1 MSTLPTAKDVLS
13 AAKAIHGEVLRTPTT
28 KSQTLSQICDADIH
42 LKFEN
47 LQFTASFKE
56 RGALW
61 KLKNLSDEERARGV
75 IAMSRGNHAQ
85 GVAYHAQRQG
95 VPATIVMPVTT
106 PTVKVAHTEKFGA
119 RVVLEG
125 ETLVAAG
132 AKADSIA
139 AAEGLIRIHP
149 YDDPYII
156 AGQGTLGLEMMED
169 APDLDVLVV
178 PIGGGGLISGVA
190 LGAKHVNPNVEIVGV
205 QAEMFPSMY
214 NAFHHQTLECGGPT
228 IAEGIAVSEPGGL
241 TQQIVNDQVAD
252 ILLTSERH
260 IEQAIAML
268 LNVEK
273 TVAEGAGAAGLAA
286 VLQYPETFRG
296 KKIGIVLCGGNID
309 SRLLA
314 SVLLRE
320 LARDGRM
327 LSIRVESQDRPGFL
341 GQITTA
347 IGQAGGNI
355 IDVSHNRLLT
365 DLPAKSADIG
375 FAIETRDSSH
385 ADDIFNML
393 RRLGMNVRRV
403 AHF

>member
-1 MSTLPTAKDVLS
+1 MSTLPTVKDVLS
-13 AAKAIHGEVLRTPTT
+13 AAKAIQGEVLRTPTT
-28 KSQTLSQICDADIH
+28 KSKILSQICGADIY

-85 GVAYHAQRQG
+85 GVAYHAQCQG
-95 VPATIVMPVTT
+95 IPATIVMPVNT
-106 PTVKVAHTEKFGA
+106 PTVKIAHTEKFGA

-125 ETLVAAG
+125 ETLVDAG
-132 AKADSIA
+132 AKADAIA
-139 AAEGLIRIHP
+139 AEEGLVRVHP
-149 YDDPYII
+149 YDDPHII
-156 AGQGTLGLEMMED
+156 AGQGTLGIEIMED
-169 APDLDVLVV
+169 APDVDVLVV

-190 LGAKHVNPNVEIVGV
+190 LGAGHVSPNVEIVGV

-214 NAFHHQTLECGGPT
+214 NVFHRQTLECGGPT
-228 IAEGIAVSEPGGL
+228 IAEGIAVSQPGVL
-241 TQQIVNDQVAD
+241 TQQIVTAQVAD
-252 ILLTSERH
+252 IVLTTERY
-260 IEQAIAML
+260 IEQAIAL
-268 LNVEK
+268 LINVEK

-286 VLQYPETFRG
+286 VLQYPEKFH
-296 KKIGIVLCGGNID
+296 KKKVGIVLCGGNID
-309 SRLLA
+309 SRLL
-314 SVLLRE
+314 SYVLLRE
-320 LARDGRM
+320 LAREGRM
-327 LSIRVESQDRPGFL
+327 LTIRVESQDRPGFL

-375 FAIETRDSSH
+375 LTIETRDATH
-385 ADDIFNML
+385 ADDIFQML
-393 RRLGMNVRRV
+393 QSNGMAVTRV
-403 AHF
+403 G

>member
-1 MSTLPTAKDVLS
+1 MSKIPTKEDVL
-13 AAKAIHGEVLRTPTT
+13 AAAEGIKGEVIRTPTAL
-28 KSQTLSQICDADIH
+28 SQTLSQVCNAKIY
-42 LKFEN
+42 LKLEN
-47 LQFTASFKE
+47 QQFTASFKE

-85 GVAYHAQRQG
+85 GVAYHAQRQNI
-95 VPATIVMPVTT
+95 PATIVMPVNT

-125 ETLVAAG
+125 ETLVDAG
-132 AKADSIA
+132 AKADAIA
-139 AAEGLIRIHP
+139 AEEGLTRVHP
-149 YDDPYII
+149 YDDPHII
-156 AGQGTLGLEMMED
+156 AGQGTLGIEMMED
-169 APDLDVLVV
+169 VADIDVLVV

-214 NAFHHQTLECGGPT
+214 NIFHHKALDCDGPT
-228 IAEGIAVSEPGGL
+228 IAEGIAVSEPGVL
-241 TQQIVNDQVAD
+241 TQQIVNDQVTD
-252 ILLTSERH
+252 IVLATERF
-260 IEQAIAML
+260 IEQAIAL
-268 LNVEK
+268 LINVEK

-286 VLQYPETFRG
+286 TLQYPDKFHH
-296 KKIGIVLCGGNID
+296 KKVGIVLCGGNID
-309 SRLLA
+309 SRLL
-314 SVLLRE
+314 SYVLLRE
-320 LARDGRM
+320 LAREGRM
-327 LSIRVESQDRPGFL
+327 LTIRVESQDRPGFL

-375 FAIETRDSSH
+375 LTIETRDAKH
-385 ADDIFNML
+385 ADDIFQML
-393 RRLGMNVRRV
+393 QRNGMAVKRV
-403 AHF
+403 G